1 MPAPSTGSTPDPLI
15 GIRTRATKSSP
26 EAWVGGHRAALP
38 LARTSGQLSLP
49 FTAAVIAAV
58 AAGASAVVPEATAAV
73 LAAAGLL
80 TVLGTGTAASIV
92 ADRAARRPQQR
103 VGRQTSTEHGAECCT
118 RIAVEP
124 SSTVLV
130 NPLLPEATTMRSA
143 WNSSAASTIS
153 AAADPLRTCVR
164 TRPGQAAKASATT
177 ATADSASCR

>member
-1 MPAPSTGSTPDPLI
+1 MIGRTVAGVDDVLVLPLTVLPALFGVGVLLWAVPRACAVDGSTPDPLI

-92 ADRAARRPQQR
+92 ADRAARRPQ
-103 VGRQTSTEHGAECCT
+103 
-118 RIAVEP
+118 
-124 SSTVLV
+124 
-130 NPLLPEATTMRSA
+130 
-143 WNSSAASTIS
+143 
-153 AAADPLRTCVR
+153 
-164 TRPGQAAKASATT
+164 
-177 ATADSASCR
+177 